1 MTTSMTSA
9 QFAWRQFS
17 LHHIQ
22 CERADDERLDHL
34 AEKNDDD
41 YDMQIPVTTSRT
53 TSPNSKKRVRN
64 NNNNNN
70 NNKVTVA
77 TADIITADIISP
89 AAPADEHE
97 QVKKAKTRSE
107 RRAEE
112 PEEPEQVQ
120 EPVPRKER
128 RSDYWVHRDDL
139 RRGNARTMKTQFQF
153 QE

>member
-1 MTTSMTSA
+1 MTSA

-34 AEKNDDD
+34 AEKNDD

-53 TSPNSKKRVRN
+53 TSPNSKKRVQRS
-64 NNNNNN
+64 
-70 NNKVTVA
+70 KQTA
-77 TADIITADIISP
+77 TKHTATIGDITGDITGDIISP

-139 RRGNARTMKTQFQF
+139 RRDNARTMKTQFQF

>member
-1 MTTSMTSA
+1 MTSA

-34 AEKNDDD
+34 AEKNDD

-64 NNNNNN
+64 NNNN
-70 NNKVTVA
+70 KI
-77 TADIITADIISP
+77 TAATADIISP

-128 RSDYWVHRDDL
+128 RSEYWIHRDDL
-139 RRGNARTMKTQFQF
+139 RRGNARTMKTQFQ
-153 QE
+153 ESKE

>member
-1 MTTSMTSA
+1 MTCA

-17 LHHIQ
+17 LHHIRR
-22 CERADDERLDHL
+22 ESGDDERLDHL
-34 AEKNDDD
+34 AEKNDDNEES
-41 YDMQIPVTTSRT
+41 YDMPVPFTTSKTSRT

-70 NNKVTVA
+70 KVTVA
-77 TADIITADIISP
+77 TADIISP
-89 AAPADEHE
+89 AAPSAV
-97 QVKKAKTRSE
+97 VKKAKTRSE

-139 RRGNARTMKTQFQF
+139 RRGNARTMKNQFQFQF